1 MESDHHYQQFSDT
14 LYDPAL
20 EHDAC
25 GTGFVADVAGRPSH
39 RVVEMA
45 IESVVNLTH
54 RGAVS
59 SDGKTGD
66 GAGILT
72 PVPRRLLVE
81 EAARLGKRV
90 AKDRVAVGML
100 FLPHDPAAQAAA
112 RRIVEEALR
121 DASLDLIVWR
131 EVPVD
136 AS

>member
-1 MESDHHYQQFSDT
+1 MESDYLGGRDYSDT

-39 RVVEMA
+39 RVIEMA

-59 SDGKTGD
+59 ADGKTGD

-72 PVPRRLLVE
+72 PIPRRLMVG
-81 EAARLGKRV
+81 EATRLGKRV
-90 AKDRVAVGML
+90 SKDRIAVGML
-100 FLPHDPAAQAAA
+100 FLPHDPAAQEAA
-112 RRIVEEALR
+112 RRIVEEA
-121 DASLDLIVWR
+121 I
-131 EVPVD
+131 
-136 AS
+136 